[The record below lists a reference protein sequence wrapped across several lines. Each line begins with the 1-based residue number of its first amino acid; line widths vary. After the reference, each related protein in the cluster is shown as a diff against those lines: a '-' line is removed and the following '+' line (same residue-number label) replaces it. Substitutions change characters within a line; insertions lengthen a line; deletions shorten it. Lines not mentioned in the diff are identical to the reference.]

1 MKHLSQLEAIDYLSG
16 RLSEEKETDTEEHIA
31 GCDRCAERVRAL
43 RILGTYFDEIWDELN
58 PPIGSEAYWVERMQG
73 ALEYAEKRTES
84 SELRERIRGWLHE
97 LHAKTEAAL
106 EIVLDTA
113 KRSADIICKGAEQLI
128 GADAGL
134 QFEPVRVRVARRGA
148 KVPPVISV
156 RAEGP
161 PWVNVTVDS
170 LAGKVII
177 ESDLLD
183 QPWPLV
189 LLVPEDDSAESIV
202 GDFRQKDNHLVSEIT
217 GVRSGKYKLFLQK
230 LT

>member
-1 MKHLSQLEAIDYLSG
+1 MKHLSQSEALDYLAG
-16 RLSEEKETDTEEHIA
+16 RLSEEKEIDTEEHIA
-31 GCDRCAERVRAL
+31 ECDRCAERVWAL
-43 RILGTYFDEIWDELN
+43 RSLGTHFHEIWDELN
-58 PPIGSEAYWVERMQG
+58 PPVDSATYRTERIED
-73 ALEYAEKRTES
+73 ALGHAAERTES
-84 SELRERIRGWLHE
+84 SELRERIRGWLHD
-97 LHAKTEAAL
+97 LGDKTEAAL

-128 GADAGL
+128 GAGSGL

-177 ESDLLD
+177 ESDMLD
-183 QPWPLV
+183 QPWPLL
-189 LLVPEDDSAESIV
+189 LLVPEDDLAESIV
-202 GDFRQKDNHLVSEIT
+202 GDFRQKNNHLVSEFT
-217 GVRSGKYKLFLQK
+217 GVRSGKYQLFLQK
-230 LT
+230 FT